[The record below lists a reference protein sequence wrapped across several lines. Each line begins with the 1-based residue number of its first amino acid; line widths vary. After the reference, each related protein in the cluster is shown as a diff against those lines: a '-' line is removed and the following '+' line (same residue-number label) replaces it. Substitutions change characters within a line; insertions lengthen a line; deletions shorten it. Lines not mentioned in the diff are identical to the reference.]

1 MIHGLL
7 SNGEDIMNDS
17 HPAGEQGPKKAVE
30 NESLGERI
38 EAGTEGVAGDVQQ
51 EVAAAGERIGA
62 GAEKVVEKAKQ
73 EVAAAR
79 SPWYQT
85 KRWGS
90 VLLIVYA
97 ALLVLFGL
105 LAWWV
110 ASHPILAIDI
120 KITRAF
126 QDIQAPWLQMI
137 MIAVSYLGNQLLL
150 FIGLIALTALLFWI
164 LGLRLESITIVV
176 LSATSS
182 ALDWAIKLIVARPR
196 PTASLVEVLQGAS
209 GSSFPSAHVMS
220 YVAFWGLLFSFGI
233 ILFRGHY
240 WWRTTLLII
249 SALFVV
255 LVGPSRVYLG
265 VHWTS
270 DVLGSY
276 LLSGILLGVAMWIY
290 LYLKGKNV
298 LASRSKMTER
308 LRKYVK
314 R

>member
-1 MIHGLL
+1 MDD
-7 SNGEDIMNDS
+7 NCT
-17 HPAGEQGPKKAVE
+17 AGEQGSKNAIE
-30 NESLGERI
+30 NESTGERL
-38 EAGTEGVAGDVQQ
+38 EAGTDKVTREVQQ
-51 EVAAAGERIGA
+51 EVAAAEERIGA
-62 GAEKVVEKAKQ
+62 GTDKVVEEARQ

-79 SPWYQT
+79 RPWYQT
-85 KRWGS
+85 KKWGS
-90 VLLIVYA
+90 VLLIIYA
-97 ALLVLFGL
+97 ALLVVFGL
-105 LAWWV
+105 LAWFV

-150 FIGLIALTALLFWI
+150 FIGLIALTAVLFWI
-164 LGLRLESITIVV
+164 LGLRLEAITIVV
-176 LSATSS
+176 LSATSA

-196 PTASLVEVLQGAS
+196 PTASLVEVLQTAS
-209 GSSFPSAHVMS
+209 GSSFTSAHVMS

-233 ILFRGHY
+233 IIFRGHY
-240 WWRTTLLII
+240 WWRIALLII

-265 VHWTS
+265 VHWAS

-276 LLSGILLGVAMWIY
+276 LLSGILLGIALWIY

-298 LASRSKMTER
+298 LASRSKMTRR
-308 LRKYVK
+308 LRKYV

>member
-1 MIHGLL
+1 
-7 SNGEDIMNDS
+7 MNDS
-17 HPAGEQGPKKAVE
+17 HPAGEQGPKSAVE
-30 NESLGERI
+30 NESPGERS
-38 EAGTEGVAGDVQQ
+38 EAGTEGSAGDVQQ
-51 EVAAAGERIGA
+51 EVAAAEERIGA

-79 SPWYQT
+79 RPWYQT

-110 ASHPILAIDI
+110 ASHPVLAIDI
-120 KITRAF
+120 TITRAF
-126 QDIQAPWLQMI
+126 QENQAPWLQMT
-137 MIAVSYLGNQLLL
+137 MIAVSYLGNMLAL
-150 FIGLIALTALLFWI
+150 FIGLIALTAVLFWI
-164 LGLRLESITIVV
+164 LNLRLEAITVV
-176 LSATSS
+176 VVCATS
-182 ALDWAIKLIVARPR
+182 AILDWAIKLIVARPR
-196 PTASLVEVLQGAS
+196 PSASLVEILQGAS
-209 GSSFPSAHVMS
+209 GTSFPSAHVMS

-240 WWRTTLLII
+240 WWRITLLVI
-249 SALFVV
+249 SALFVA

-276 LLSGILLGVAMWIY
+276 LLSGTLLGVVVWIY
-290 LYLKGKNV
+290 LYLKGKNA

-308 LRKYVK
+308 VRKYVK

>member
-1 MIHGLL
+1 MDD
-7 SNGEDIMNDS
+7 NR
-17 HPAGEQGPKKAVE
+17 PAGEQGSKNAVE
-30 NESLGERI
+30 NESRGERL
-38 EAGTEGVAGDVQQ
+38 EAGTE
-51 EVAAAGERIGA
+51 
-62 GAEKVVEKAKQ
+62 KVVEEARQ

-79 SPWYQT
+79 RPWYQT
-85 KRWGS
+85 KKWGS
-90 VLLIVYA
+90 VLLIIYA
-97 ALLVLFGL
+97 ALLVVFGL

-137 MIAVSYLGNQLLL
+137 MIAVSYLGNQLFL
-150 FIGLIALTALLFWI
+150 FIGLIALTAALFWI
-164 LGLRLESITIVV
+164 LGLRLEAITIVV
-176 LSATSS
+176 LSATSA

-196 PTASLVEVLQGAS
+196 PTASLVEVLQTAS
-209 GSSFPSAHVMS
+209 GSSFTSAHVMS

-233 ILFRGHY
+233 IIFRGHY
-240 WWRTTLLII
+240 WWRIALLII

-265 VHWTS
+265 VHWAS

-276 LLSGILLGVAMWIY
+276 LLSGILLGIALWIY

-298 LASRSKMTER
+298 LASRSKMARR
-308 LRKYVK
+308 LQRYV
-314 R
+314 RR